1 MNSINFYS
9 IQKLSSAIIIVL
21 ILQTLASIIYIYLAT
36 VTKAITFG
44 GFLSDITEGLQVRSS
59 WR

>member
-1 MNSINFYS
+1 M
-9 IQKLSSAIIIVL
+9 LW
-21 ILQTLASIIYIYLAT
+21 QTLASIIYIYLAT

-59 WR
+59 RW